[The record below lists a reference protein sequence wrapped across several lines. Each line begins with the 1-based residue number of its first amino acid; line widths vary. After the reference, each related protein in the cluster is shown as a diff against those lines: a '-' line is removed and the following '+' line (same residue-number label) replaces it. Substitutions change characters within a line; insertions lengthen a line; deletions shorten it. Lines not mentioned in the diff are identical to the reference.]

1 MDAVVGAA
9 GYRTHATELS
19 LFENGLLT
27 ATFAFLYLVAKRIF
41 TDQRWA
47 AVAALSPL
55 LLYHIGWNLH
65 EGVTQTVALICAVAA
80 SIWSFMRIAERGRS
94 VDYVLLGAIVGL
106 GLLSK
111 YSFAG
116 FLVVL
121 LGAALWQPVLRAR
134 LLDWRLLLSVGAAAA
149 VTVPFVAWLIAG
161 RHDLVAL
168 YGSAM
173 APLAETNRL
182 KATLIGLGK
191 AIYAP
196 LAFLFPLDLIVLVLF
211 PGVLREGWAAIK
223 RAVSPRTFGGGE
235 ADWRLLLLHITIGGF
250 IVLILGALLTGATHY
265 LERYMHPFFLLTP
278 LLLIGLVETSGNPS
292 RRFACLP
299 RCWAPSR

>member
-1 MDAVVGAA
+1 
-9 GYRTHATELS
+9 
-19 LFENGLLT
+19 
-27 ATFAFLYLVAKRIF
+27 
-41 TDQRWA
+41 
-47 AVAALSPL
+47 
-55 LLYHIGWNLH
+55 
-65 EGVTQTVALICAVAA
+65 
-80 SIWSFMRIAERGRS
+80 
-94 VDYVLLGAIVGL
+94 
-106 GLLSK
+106 LLSK

-196 LAFLFPLDLIVLVLF
+196 LAFLFPLDLIDSGSGRSRS
-211 PGVLREGWAAIK
+211 PIPRNRSPAPK
-223 RAVSPRTFGGGE
+223 SVS
-235 ADWRLLLLHITIGGF
+235 WL
-250 IVLILGALLTGATHY
+250 
-265 LERYMHPFFLLTP
+265 
-278 LLLIGLVETSGNPS
+278 S
-292 RRFACLP
+292 RRDDHWSTNPCKVQKLNGQA
-299 RCWAPSR
+299 AD

>member
-1 MDAVVGAA
+1 MPSFVGISDV
-9 GYRTHATELS
+9 GSGES
-19 LFENGLLT
+19 CG
-27 ATFAFLYLVAKRIF
+27 
-41 TDQRWA
+41 
-47 AVAALSPL
+47 
-55 LLYHIGWNLH
+55 
-65 EGVTQTVALICAVAA
+65 
-80 SIWSFMRIAERGRS
+80 RGRS
-94 VDYVLLGAIVGL
+94 VDYVLFGAIVGL

-121 LGAALWQPVLRAR
+121 LGAALWQPMLRAR

-235 ADWRLLLLHITIGGF
+235 PDCFSCTSPS
-250 IVLILGALLTGATHY
+250 VAL
-265 LERYMHPFFLLTP
+265 
-278 LLLIGLVETSGNPS
+278 S
-292 RRFACLP
+292 C
-299 RCWAPSR
+299 